1 MENNKYVFV
10 KDFDTALVQLGEILD
25 NFNDKRVFEVTDDDI
40 RALGIIIKTLDRNTD
55 KFEFKKLILATGE
68 EYENG
73 TIESYEKGIECLP
86 SNMVLIRLGKQKIL
100 INTDFILS
108 VETKNI
114 IF

>member
-10 KDFDTALVQLGEILD
+10 KDFDTALVQLREILD
-25 NFNDKRVFEVTDDDI
+25 NFNDNRIFEVNDDDI
-40 RALGIIIKTLDRNTD
+40 RALEIVIKTLDRNTD

-73 TIESYEKGIECLP
+73 TIESYRNEMECLP
-86 SNMVLIRLGKQKIL
+86 SNIALIRLGKQKVL

-108 VETKNI
+108 VETKSI